1 MSYIPQ
7 RLQETEHQVMYLSF
21 ACKNKA
27 NLLLKISTINNFH
40 VNLISYLSQIEISI
54 KHEII
59 LYLVCEALKKTPTG
73 AELTGNHNRVGEQKT
88 VVICREIQ
96 K

>member
-1 MSYIPQ
+1 M
-7 RLQETEHQVMYLSF
+7 
-21 ACKNKA
+21 
-27 NLLLKISTINNFH
+27 
-40 VNLISYLSQIEISI
+40 NLISYLSQIEISI

-96 K
+96 KELIFNTPPSTDSFVLTSISAYAWLSALNSKQNANAML